1 MQPLGEMI
9 IERFSPG
16 IVCMAANTPV
26 KYFLGNPLLSAGKLV
41 DWLVDAVVMTVGTG
55 GQIFYVL
62 FGIFR
67 GSFAVYADLI
77 FFDHARMGKW
87 PAGRGISEMAGGCT
101 VHLFNLSMGELFYA
115 KVAFATADFPMDGL
129 IIKLLVYIKEM
140 LLSYFINSSQTGVPM
155 AQKTVFL
162 INSKRRT
169 SEEENQNKI

>member
-1 MQPLGEMI
+1 MQTLGEMI

-77 FFDHARMGKW
+77 FFDHAGMGKW
-87 PAGRGISEMAGGCT
+87 PAGRWVSEMAGGSA
-101 VHLFNLSMGELFYA
+101 VHFFNIFMGEFFYA
-115 KVAFATADFPMDGL
+115 QVAFAAADFPMDGL
-129 IIKLLVYIKEM
+129 IIKLLIYIKEM
-140 LLSYFINSSQTGVPM
+140 LLSFFINSSQAGILM

-162 INSKRRT
+162 INGKRLT
-169 SEEENQNKI
+169 